1 MFQILRTY
9 PVHCLARRGL
19 SAISVI
25 IMVFLS
31 SLTLPAHAASYQDI
45 WYTPGEEGWGLNITQ
60 QGDILFASWFVQGQ
74 DQAPMWFSA
83 ALTKTST
90 NTSPVTYSGPLNVTR
105 AAWFG
110 AAWNPAAVS
119 TTSTGTATFTFND
132 KKSLRLVYSSA
143 GITVSKTLT
152 RFTYAGQNV
161 SGDFYGAE
169 LGTPTNCTNN
179 GKYFAFSLFS
189 VAASFASNSNGGAI
203 KIIQETG
210 GSTGSTSCTLSGS
223 FTQYGTSLEASGNYT
238 CTTGTTGTWRA
249 TDGQFSDEAFSM
261 KVVANSGSCQID
273 ATYSGSRN

>member
-31 SLTLPAHAASYQDI
+31 LLTLPAHAASYQDI

-119 TTSTGTATFTFND
+119 TTSTGTASPTLGKMSRAISMVQNLARPLIAPITASILPSRCSRSRPVLRPTQTVARSKLF
-132 KKSLRLVYSSA
+132 KKRVARQAQQAVLFRAVSPNTALASKRAVITPAPPARPALGERLM
-143 GITVSKTLT
+143 
-152 RFTYAGQNV
+152 
-161 SGDFYGAE
+161 
-169 LGTPTNCTNN
+169 
-179 GKYFAFSLFS
+179 
-189 VAASFASNSNGGAI
+189 
-203 KIIQETG
+203 
-210 GSTGSTSCTLSGS
+210 
-223 FTQYGTSLEASGNYT
+223 GNLV
-238 CTTGTTGTWRA
+238 
-249 TDGQFSDEAFSM
+249 M
-261 KVVANSGSCQID
+261 KRSQ
-273 ATYSGSRN
+273 